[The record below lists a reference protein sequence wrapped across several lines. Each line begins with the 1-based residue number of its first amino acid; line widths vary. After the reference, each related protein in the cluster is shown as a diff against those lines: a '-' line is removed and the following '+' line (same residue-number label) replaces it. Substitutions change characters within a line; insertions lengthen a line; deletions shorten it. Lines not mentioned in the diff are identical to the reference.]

1 MSAIKDKIIQEVV
14 QAFPTIFN
22 SEITE
27 SQITLNDTP
36 KEFVG
41 DVTLVVFPLLKW
53 TKKKPEESAE
63 LIGQHL
69 QKMLPEIASYNII
82 KGFLNLEFSDAF
94 WTQAV
99 DHIQPKSDKIHTE
112 TILVEYSSPNTN
124 KPIHLGHVRN
134 NVLGYAL
141 AGIYKAN
148 NYPVVKCN
156 LINDRGI
163 HICKSMLAWQKWG
176 NGETPESTGMK
187 GDHLVGKYYVEFDKA
202 NKAEVESM
210 RTMFLSNA
218 PGKEKQFSKK
228 AFDKLT
234 ELYAKLNSETNEDKK
249 KEIADAIDE
258 VFKVSTPLYTEAQNM
273 LLQWENGDAG
283 IVQLW
288 TMMNGWVYAGF
299 EITYKNLGV
308 DFDKFYYESN
318 TYLLGKDIIEEGLEK
333 GVFYKKEDGSVWI
346 DLTADGLDHKLVLRA
361 DGTSVYIT
369 QDMGTADLKYQDFH
383 MNTSI
388 YVVGNEQD
396 YHFKVLKLIMQKMGR
411 PYADGI
417 HHFSY
422 GMVDLPSG
430 KMKSR
435 EGTVVDAD
443 DLMQDMLELAEQK
456 TREHGKLDDFSE
468 EEKQQLYR
476 TIGLGALKFFLLRV
490 DPKKRILFNPEE
502 SIDMYGYT
510 GPFVQYSYARTKSIL
525 RKAENGNFT
534 SATLPA
540 DYKLHASEKEIIAKL
555 YNYSA
560 ILEESCDGM
569 NPAVLVDYVYE
580 IAKTFN
586 KFYND
591 CPILKAETEDA
602 KLLRLQIAD
611 KTAEIIRHGFNTV
624 GIDVPERM

>member
-14 QAFPTIFN
+14 QAFPSIFN

-53 TKKKPEESAE
+53 TKKKPEESAD

-69 QKMLPEIASYNII
+69 QKVLPEIASYNII

-94 WTQAV
+94 WTQAA
-99 DHIQPKSDKIHTE
+99 DYIQPKSTKIHTA

-148 NYPVVKCN
+148 NYPVIKCN

-176 NGETPESTGMK
+176 NGETPESTGIK

-202 NKAEVESM
+202 NKVQVEEL
-210 RTMFLSNA
+210 RTLFSA
-218 PGKEKQFSKK
+218 KKELTATTKNLKK
-228 AFDKLT
+228 IDDLI
-234 ELYAKLNSETNEDKK
+234 AKLDSESNSDKK
-249 KEIADAIDE
+249 KELEKALDE
-258 VFKVSTPLYTEAQNM
+258 VFKVSTPLYTEAQDM
-273 LLQWENGDAG
+273 LLKWENGDEQT
-283 IVQLW
+283 VELW
-288 TMMNGWVYAGF
+288 KMMNGWVYDGF
-299 EITYKNLGV
+299 AITYKNLGV

-346 DLTADGLDHKLVLRA
+346 DLTADGLDNKLVLRA

-369 QDMGTADLKYQDFH
+369 QDMGTADLKYQDFK

-396 YHFKVLKLIMQKMGR
+396 YHFKVLKLIMQKLGR
-411 PYADGI
+411 PYANGI

-443 DLMQDMLELAEQK
+443 DLMQDMVALAEQK
-456 TREHGKLDDFSE
+456 TKEHSNLEDFTE

-476 TIGLGALKFFLLRV
+476 TIGMGALKFFLLRV

-510 GPFVQYSYARTKSIL
+510 GPFIQYSYARTKSIL
-525 RKAENGNFT
+525 RKAESIENRLEPVDF
-534 SATLPA
+534 SAYTLHP
-540 DYKLHASEKEIIAKL
+540 SEKDIITKL
-555 YNYSA
+555 YNYTD
-560 ILEESCDGM
+560 ILEESCTDM

-580 IAKTFN
+580 LAKTFN

-591 CPILKAETEDA
+591 CPILKADTEA
-602 KLLRLQIAD
+602 QRNLRLLLAE
-611 KTAEIIRHGFNTV
+611 KTATIIKQGFNTV